1 MEAGAD
7 LVVISEPSG
16 TGQILGPA
24 DFERFVL
31 PHVNKMCAA
40 IRQRGAKAVVHVC
53 GRIRAIAAALAG
65 LEADALSVDTVA
77 KVSRLREA
85 GCRLPLMGNV
95 STFLLHQG
103 PVEAVRRAVA
113 DVCERGFSIVAP
125 ACGISGAT
133 PVAHL
138 RALVDGTAAV
148 GRPPTSLTD
157 TPERR

>member
-1 MEAGAD
+1 MRTGWEDND
-7 LVVISEPSG
+7 LYCIYTCGE
-16 TGQILGPA
+16 LGVM
-24 DFERFVL
+24 DQS
-31 PHVNKMCAA
+31 C
-40 IRQRGAKAVVHVC
+40 VH
-53 GRIRAIAAALAG
+53 GN
-65 LEADALSVDTVA
+65 ADALSVDTVA
-77 KVSRLREA
+77 TVSRLREA

-113 DVCERGFSIVAP
+113 DVCEQGFSIVAP